1 MKRRH
6 RLRAEPLASGD
17 ASYRSYHGVLL
28 NTDVFGEADQLFA
41 IRVCGVHAKSGT
53 AEVLG

>member
-1 MKRRH
+1 M
-6 RLRAEPLASGD
+6 ASGD